1 MEVGKSRLM
10 GMLSIWHWIIVLF
23 VFIVPNIPAY
33 WVFRKAGWNGWLFL
47 LFGLP
52 LVNLILLYVF
62 AFARWPNEALKA
74 DAQR

>member
-1 MEVGKSRLM
+1 M
-10 GMLSIWHWIIVLF
+10 GMLSIWHWVIVF
-23 VFIVPNIPAY
+23 VALAVLNIPAY
-33 WVFRKAGWNGWLFL
+33 WVFRKASWNGWLFL

-52 LVNLILLYVF
+52 VVNLILLYVF

>member
-1 MEVGKSRLM
+1 M
-10 GMLSIWHWIIVLF
+10 GWFSIWHWVIVFLAF
-23 VFIVPNIPAY
+23 VGLNIPAY

-47 LFGLP
+47 LCGLP
-52 LVNLILLYVF
+52 VVNLILLYVF